1 MMILH
6 KVQAGDTIA
15 SIATMYDISV
25 QKLMEDNE
33 LMPDGIL
40 NVGQMIAIVHPSE
53 TYTVKAGD
61 SLFSIAEENNIPVME
76 LLRNNAY
83 LSDRSNL
90 RVGEELIIRY
100 EDGETS
106 IRVNGMAYS
115 FIDDEILRKTLPF
128 LTYITI
134 MGSRVEID
142 ANITDTN
149 DERIIQMSLAYGVIP
164 LMLVYGITDTG
175 QGSAVLTH
183 TILNSQ
189 ELQDRLIANLI
200 DRLSTKG
207 YYGAVFGFQYVRVD
221 DRQLYT
227 DFIIRASNLLHELG
241 FLTGAVL
248 IPDTFGYVPG
258 STANSSYYRQ
268 IGASV
273 DGVILLSYQWSTGYI
288 PQVYQS
294 AYSYL
299 RDYVEFAISQIPPEK
314 IYLGLSR
321 VAYDWELPYVEGE
334 SFVSSLTNQAA
345 IALAN
350 QYGSEI
356 FFDELTQ
363 IPYFEYRVGETT
375 HLVWFKDIRYVNAIL
390 ELVNTYGLGGVSIWN
405 IMYYFR
411 IWLVLN
417 SQYQIEKELPPLL

>member
-1 MMILH
+1 M
-6 KVQAGDTIA
+6 
-15 SIATMYDISV
+15 
-25 QKLMEDNE
+25 
-33 LMPDGIL
+33 
-40 NVGQMIAIVHPSE
+40 
-53 TYTVKAGD
+53 
-61 SLFSIAEENNIPVME
+61 
-76 LLRNNAY
+76 
-83 LSDRSNL
+83 
-90 RVGEELIIRY
+90 
-100 EDGETS
+100 
-106 IRVNGMAYS
+106 
-115 FIDDEILRKTLPF
+115 
-128 LTYITI
+128 
-134 MGSRVEID
+134 
-142 ANITDTN
+142 
-149 DERIIQMSLAYGVIP
+149 
-164 LMLVYGITDTG
+164 
-175 QGSAVLTH
+175 
-183 TILNSQ
+183 
-189 ELQDRLIANLI
+189 
-200 DRLSTKG
+200 
-207 YYGAVFGFQYVRVD
+207 
-221 DRQLYT
+221 
-227 DFIIRASNLLHELG
+227 HELG

-356 FFDELTQ
+356 FFDETTQ
-363 IPYFEYRVGETT
+363 IPYFEYQVGETR
-375 HLVWFKDIRYVNAIL
+375 HLVWFRDVRYVNSIL
-390 ELVNTYGLGGVSIWN
+390 ELVSTYGLGGVSIWN

-411 IWLVLN
+411 IWFVLN
-417 SQYQIEKELPPLL
+417 SQYQIEKELPPLLQ